1 MIKRVKL
8 ENWRSHKRTELE
20 FGPGTNVLV
29 GTMGSGKSSV
39 MNAVCFGLFGTFPE
53 LQRREA
59 KLEGIIMDRPS
70 REEFARVEIEFEY
83 KDKDYRVERLINR
96 GTKTNTAKFHCGKEF
111 VAGPKVSDVNEAIQS
126 VLELNYDLFSRAVYS
141 EQNQMD
147 FFIRLNAGE
156 RKQKFDELLELDK
169 YELVRKNAVSV
180 QNTLKK
186 LLEQKKQFF
195 EEQKSSLKES
205 DIESIRKEIAELNA
219 KIRVKREEKE
229 KAEKTVKELGEDVKN
244 SREKRT
250 KFKELSE
257 KRIAARQAANS
268 LDAEIELIEKEF
280 GKVSGLK
287 ESEVEKKIEE
297 CDSLEKE
304 LRKQEREIAEIEAE
318 LRGEKAKNDSL
329 KEENENAEKRL
340 PEKISSHEDLKRE
353 SEIIRTK
360 IDAVEKKKKELKE
373 RLVALRE
380 AEQKLGEKVKVNE
393 AKEKE
398 EKTSMELLGK
408 KEPHCPLCKSE
419 LSEKSRAELAEN
431 AEKEIERLALDS
443 EKARK
448 ESIEISGN
456 VKEFEREI
464 EEQEGEIN
472 TLMSV
477 KALLSE
483 QKKILDRIQENEEKV
498 KKAEAKIKELNGKKA
513 KLEAKGIAKKIEDC
527 TKEKEIAKK
536 QLEGIQK
543 AVEAEKKKLELN
555 ETEKKLVEL
564 NFDEEKAIS
573 SERELEK
580 LSEKLNSFDSEIR
593 GIIELI
599 GEKKKREEEIK
610 EKKELLEKTAERVK
624 TMEFALSKLAIFI
637 NSLKATQ
644 AELRESLVET
654 INAAMDTVWP
664 RLYPYRDFVSAK
676 MEIDSGNY
684 DLMVQAHN
692 GKWQKIEGVLSGGE
706 RSAVALTLRIAFSL
720 VLARNLGMLI
730 LDEPTHNLDSK
741 AVEKLGDMMH
751 EHLSGMV
758 DQVFLITHNKQM
770 EKAASAALYVLSRD
784 KEKQGMTRAELLTVR
799 D

>member
-1 MIKRVKL
+1 MIKRIKL

-70 REEFARVEIEFEY
+70 REEFARVELGFEY
-83 KDKDYRVERLINR
+83 KGKEYSVERLINR
-96 GTKTNTAKFHCGKEF
+96 GTKTNTAKLYCEKEF
-111 VAGPKVSDVNEAIQS
+111 LAGPKASDVNERIQS

-169 YELVRKNAVSV
+169 YELVRKNAVNI

-186 LLEQKKQFF
+186 LLEQKKQFL
-195 EEQKSSLKES
+195 EEQKSALNES
-205 DIESIRKEIAELNA
+205 DIESIQKEISELNER
-219 KIRVKREEKE
+219 IRAKREEKE
-229 KAEKTVKELGEDVKN
+229 KAEKTVKELDEKVKKN
-244 SREKRT
+244 REKKT
-250 KFKELSE
+250 KFREWSE
-257 KRIAARQAANS
+257 ERVALRQAANS
-268 LDAEIELIEKEF
+268 LDKEIERIEKEF
-280 GKVSGLK
+280 GKISGLN
-287 ESEVEKKIEE
+287 ENEVKKKIEE
-297 CDSLEKE
+297 CNSLEKE
-304 LRKQEREIAEIEAE
+304 LRKDEKEISELEAE
-318 LRGEKAKNDSL
+318 LRGEKSRNESL
-329 KEENENAEKRL
+329 REENENAKKRL
-340 PEKISSHEDLKRE
+340 PEKVSSHADLKRE
-353 SEIIRTK
+353 SGFIRTK
-360 IDAVEKKKKELKE
+360 IEAAEKKKKELKE
-373 RLVALRE
+373 KLVLLRE
-380 AEQKLGEKVKVNE
+380 TEQKLGERVKVNE

-398 EKTSMELLGK
+398 EKVSVELLGK

-419 LSEKSRAELAEN
+419 LSEKSRAELVEN
-431 AEKEIERLALDS
+431 AKKEIEMLAEDS
-443 EKARK
+443 EKAKK
-448 ESIEISGN
+448 ENVKISGE
-456 VKEFEREI
+456 VKECEKEI

-472 TLMSV
+472 TLMAV
-477 KALLSE
+477 KALLAG
-483 QKKILDRIQENEEKV
+483 QKNSLDRIQENEENAKKNMEKV
-498 KKAEAKIKELNGKKA
+498 KGLSEKKA
-513 KLEAKGIAKKIEDC
+513 KLEEKGIAKKLEEC
-527 TKEKEIAKK
+527 EKERGIAKK
-536 QLEGIQK
+536 QIEGILK
-543 AVEAEKKKLELN
+543 LKEAEKKKLELN

-564 NFDEEKAIS
+564 NFDEEKAIEQ
-573 SERELEK
+573 ERELEK
-580 LSEKLNSFDSEIR
+580 LGEKLNSIDSEIR

-599 GEKKKREEEIK
+599 GEKKKRETEIR

-624 TMEFALSKLAIFI
+624 AMEFALSKLGIFI
-637 NSLKATQ
+637 SSLKAAQ

-676 MEIDSGNY
+676 MEISEGNY

-692 GKWQKIEGVLSGGE
+692 GRWQKIEGLLSGGE

-730 LDEPTHNLDSK
+730 LDEPTHNLDSQ
-741 AVEKLGDMMH
+741 AIEKLGDMMH

-758 DQVFLITHNKQM
+758 DQVFLITHNKEM
-770 EKAASAALYVLSRD
+770 EKAASAALYLLSRD
-784 KEKQGMTRAELLTVR
+784 KEKQGMTKAELLTVR